1 MKNRT
6 WIVACMAALLIGSI
20 VLESPS
26 TGNGNRAQADSNDD
40 KATARAVEPS
50 MHEFMEY
57 VFQPP
62 YKRLRAAMA
71 SEPADNAAWKAIKSD
86 SLILAEAG
94 NLLLIRHPDE
104 NEDTWRSHAVEVR
117 GLGGQFYQAAR
128 KKDYAAATQHWS
140 AMLQKCNSCH
150 KAFADGKYQLAP

>member
-6 WIVACMAALLIGSI
+6 WIAAGLAALLIGTVI
-20 VLESPS
+20 LESPS
-26 TGNGNRAQADSNDD
+26 TGNRNRVQAESGEGE
-40 KATARAVEPS
+40 ATARAVEPS

-62 YKRLRAAMA
+62 YKRLRAVMA

-94 NLLLIRHPDE
+94 NLLLIRRPDE
-104 NEDTWRSHAVEVR
+104 NESSWRSHAVEVR
-117 GLGGQFYQAAR
+117 SLGGQFYQAAR
-128 KKDYAAATQHWS
+128 KKDYAAATKHWS

-150 KAFADGKYQLAP
+150 KTFADGKYQLTP